1 MQATVDHVVQWVLFK
16 RHSKEE
22 LRVNQQGEI
31 AQAVSMGSMVQ
42 RRRLAQI
49 ADMMRELRARGQADL
64 RGACQSFWRWK

>member
-31 AQAVSMGSMVQ
+31 AQAVSMGSMVGVSTSDEGLP
-42 RRRLAQI
+42 RL
-49 ADMMRELRARGQADL
+49 RT
-64 RGACQSFWRWK
+64 